1 MVKYKAK
8 IVGLRFHRISVPVE
22 DGDEVFVMAVE
33 NDYDAD
39 ALAVYSTNSAEI
51 IGFIANSKNITL
63 SANNI
68 KRGNKPATE
77 LKLLLDWENKKY
89 SAKVVHSY
97 RSCIYIEIDGEN
109 WQYIDESIVNETDA
123 IINEL
128 KVRLE
133 ALSIENTML
142 EARVKA
148 LELAINVGK

>member
-8 IVGLRFHRISVPVE
+8 IVGLKFHRISTPVE

-39 ALAVYSTNSAEI
+39 ALEVHSFNSEV
-51 IGFIANSKNITL
+51 IGFIANSNTTL
-63 SANNI
+63 LPNNI
-68 KRGNKPATE
+68 KRGNKSGTQ

-128 KVRLE
+128 KVKLE

>member
-1 MVKYKAK
+1 MAKYKAK
-8 IVGLRFHRISVPVE
+8 IVGLRFHRISTPVE

-39 ALAVYSTNSAEI
+39 ALEVHSFNSEV
-51 IGFIANSKNITL
+51 IGFIANSINITL

-68 KRGNKPATE
+68 KRGNKSGTE
-77 LKLLLDWENKKY
+77 LKLLLDWDNKKY

-97 RSCIYIEIDGEN
+97 RSCIYIEIDSEN